1 MAILAIWAISH
12 LCNLTDG
19 QAKDYGRYSGKLH
32 HPHNGI
38 IARKRRFL
46 RNVVNEN
53 VVSMRSLCLRTG
65 LFDTMITSTVRAAT
79 GYSLAMVVGY
89 PTTMSTIAP
98 VRVLFGKE
106 VRSKS
111 SRFYTAS
118 ISVLFS
124 AYLRTR
130 GVW

>member
-1 MAILAIWAISH
+1 MGDFTP
-12 LCNLTDG
+12 LTDG
-19 QAKDYGRYSGKLH
+19 QAKDYGRYSDKQH
-32 HPHNGI
+32 HPHSGI

-53 VVSMRSLCLRTG
+53 VVSMRNLCLRTG
-65 LFDTMITSTVRAAT
+65 LFDTMLTSMVRAAT

-89 PTTMSTIAP
+89 PTTMSMIAP

-118 ISVLFS
+118 IGVLFS